1 MNHHGK
7 SSGWIMTARR
17 YSNLSGRLFFLPE
30 DSLEHQHGLSF
41 WRQLTFLVFAT
52 FVIFVTP
59 VLLAVGAAQ
68 FLREGR
74 VLAAVL
80 QMIIYVPVA
89 ILLTRKSLSLEM
101 RMIICLLFLE
111 VYGFLL
117 LMSTGS
123 NGAGLPILMGVLV
136 LAGCMLDRKPAAG
149 FAMFHLFLMAAFSA
163 LLYANVLRALPVHGY
178 RNVWTINVLTSQAFG
193 YVLMYLVQ
201 VAQAGLEAQSRHADK
216 SRVLAERQR
225 TDALQAKEAAEVSRL
240 QTEVGR
246 GSTFCFQCPFPL
258 ADEPH
263 QRV

>member
-1 MNHHGK
+1 MN
-7 SSGWIMTARR
+7 
-17 YSNLSGRLFFLPE
+17 
-30 DSLEHQHGLSF
+30 
-41 WRQLTFLVFAT
+41 
-52 FVIFVTP
+52 
-59 VLLAVGAAQ
+59 
-68 FLREGR
+68 
-74 VLAAVL
+74 
-80 QMIIYVPVA
+80 
-89 ILLTRKSLSLEM
+89 
-101 RMIICLLFLE
+101 
-111 VYGFLL
+111 
-117 LMSTGS
+117 
-123 NGAGLPILMGVLV
+123 
-136 LAGCMLDRKPAAG
+136 
-149 FAMFHLFLMAAFSA
+149 
-163 LLYANVLRALPVHGY
+163 GY